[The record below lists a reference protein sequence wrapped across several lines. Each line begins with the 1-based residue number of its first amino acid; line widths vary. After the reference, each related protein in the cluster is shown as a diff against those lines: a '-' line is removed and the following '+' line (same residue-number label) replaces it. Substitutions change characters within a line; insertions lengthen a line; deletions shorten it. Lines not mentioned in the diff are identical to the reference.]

1 MSQDEQSPDLDLI
14 QMVQRARMLHDKSA
28 RPSDYTSVYWIEAK
42 QQSGDTPAPTANAGE
57 WRVTLL
63 AAEVDAVWEQVK
75 ALTERGELGYK
86 SKVSTQG
93 LASRDERVLCAR
105 TYDAG
110 DRADVERVGAA
121 LRALGLSGLEYVAD
135 KPARG

>member
-1 MSQDEQSPDLDLI
+1 M
-14 QMVQRARMLHDKSA
+14 
-28 RPSDYTSVYWIEAK
+28 
-42 QQSGDTPAPTANAGE
+42 
-57 WRVTLL
+57 TLL

-121 LRALGLSGLEYVAD
+121 LRALGLERAGVRGGQAGARVSPHKASD
-135 KPARG
+135 PARGDSVSRPKQIRIYKQCGRPDR